1 MPTSADI
8 QYQVLKM
15 LQRQIRC
22 HRVAVLGTAA
32 VGKTCL
38 VKRYLDNEFNIEHEP
53 TVDEFYKKE
62 IIAQGCRMT
71 LEIMDTAG
79 YYSFPEMRRLTI
91 RKADTIV
98 LVFALDDKST
108 FDYVKEIY
116 KEVLDVIG
124 GRGRKEIYLVGNKCD
139 LESDR
144 QVLDDDID
152 DIASKSI
159 YMETSAKTGHNV
171 SAVFDRIAEALL
183 EGPHNK
189 SMDRRKCNLKRRF
202 SKVIIANRFV
212 SNLDHKPPRQHH
224 KALLGRSLTLDV
236 Q

>member
-1 MPTSADI
+1 M
-8 QYQVLKM
+8 
-15 LQRQIRC
+15 
-22 HRVAVLGTAA
+22 
-32 VGKTCL
+32 
-38 VKRYLDNEFNIEHEP
+38 
-53 TVDEFYKKE
+53 DEFYKKE

-116 KEVLDVIG
+116 KEVVDTVG
-124 GRGRKEIYLVGNKCD
+124 GRGRKEIYLLGNKCD
-139 LESDR
+139 LESQR
-144 QVLDDDID
+144 QVQDDDID

-171 SAVFDRIAEALL
+171 SVVFNRIAEALL
-183 EGPHNK
+183 EGPHKNI
-189 SMDRRKCNLKRRF
+189 DRRKCNLKRRL

-212 SNLDHKPPRQHH
+212 SNFDHKPPRHD